1 MSRTFRRNNDW
12 NSGALRYPQTFR
24 EIKQLD
30 GVLHEEDLN
39 DFTLSGRNHLK
50 ARENN
55 LPDAWDDLRTSSY
68 YEKDFK
74 F

>member
-50 ARENN
+50 ARENQ
-55 LPDAWDDLRTSSY
+55 LPTCWNDQVISAYRELH
-68 YEKDFK
+68 K
-74 F
+74 